1 MKITCKATVTS
12 PYWLSNQ
19 FLAQPFYLKAL
30 IKNSMYIF
38 VQGIPIFFRRENV
51 RDFLHVK
58 RMDKKKKMLSST
70 IFQKEKS
77 LLGTQGHTAISGR
90 GNM

>member
-1 MKITCKATVTS
+1 MKNKRYKYPIVMRFFEGFFTDSTR
-12 PYWLSNQ
+12 Y
-19 FLAQPFYLKAL
+19 
-30 IKNSMYIF
+30 IKIETRK
-38 VQGIPIFFRRENV
+38 QCIPIFFRRENV

-77 LLGTQGHTAISGR
+77 LLGTRAEGHMAISGR